1 MEIEAASRWRLG
13 GRQLPKEVLSRKHL
27 CSLITPLLFITTAK
41 HRVQVITVNHILL
54 PFIIL
59 SLGEKNHVV
68 FLAPPLLSS
77 VAFHFLG
84 AKVEMCGNYVLDI
97 GFYVAAAKPL
107 KQIFGIG
114 RERLPLIRASV
125 SLSNYCSAR
134 RGARGPNACCLS

>member
-1 MEIEAASRWRLG
+1 M
-13 GRQLPKEVLSRKHL
+13 
-27 CSLITPLLFITTAK
+27 
-41 HRVQVITVNHILL
+41 
-54 PFIIL
+54 
-59 SLGEKNHVV
+59 

-114 RERLPLIRASV
+114 REQLALIRASV
-125 SLSNYCSAR
+125 PLSNYCSAR
-134 RGARGPNACCLS
+134 RGAWGPNVCCLS